1 MASRLALLLSAALV
15 GISGSTPTSLTAQQ
29 TPRPAADIALP
40 PISWACPMNGV
51 VMPDGTRHTDVFE
64 TEKGNCPVCKMAL
77 VAVRLDSIWTCPVHS
92 VIAEKQRGKC
102 PIDHRDLV
110 QVTVGL
116 SWTCKGQP
124 EINQLSPGTCPDG
137 SAMAV
142 KYTPRPHGNHNPQHG
157 GLFFMAPDNWH
168 HLEGTFPQPRVV
180 RIYLYDD
187 YTKPLARDQMKSV
200 QGRIITT
207 SGGGSP
213 REISVPL
220 TQSRNG
226 QYLEAKV
233 DSRAL
238 PAAIVAK
245 IKLKADAPEYHFDFL
260 FTEFS
265 KQPPAP
271 AASAPISSVAPAAA
285 ASPRPR
291 TAGPVAAVTPSAPP
305 STVLPATT
313 DAPAAGVP
321 PPLGPAASP
330 AVIQVAI
337 PDTVAEIVTQIGA
350 RNRQIGELI
359 NAGRFTDVWFP
370 AFEAKDLALAMSAH
384 AAQIPADNR
393 QRLEPTIQRLQRA
406 AWLLDAFG
414 DLGNREQITGA
425 YADFRSAVAEIESLA
440 RETR

>member
-1 MASRLALLLSAALV
+1 MASRLALLLSTALV
-15 GISGSTPTSLTAQQ
+15 VLPGATPSSIGAQQ
-29 TPRPAADIALP
+29 NRRPAADIDLP

-92 VIAEKQRGKC
+92 VVAEKQRGKC

-110 QVTVGL
+110 QMTVGL
-116 SWTCKGQP
+116 SWTCAGHP
-124 EINQLSPGTCPDG
+124 EIEQLSPGTCPDG

-142 KYTPRPHGNHNPQHG
+142 KYTQRPHGNHNPQHG

-168 HLEGTFPQPRVV
+168 HLEGTFPQARLV

-187 YTKPLARDQMKSV
+187 YTKPLPRDQMKSV

-207 SGGGSP
+207 SGKGGAA
-213 REISVPL
+213 RETSFPL
-220 TQSRNG
+220 VQSRNG

-238 PAAIVAK
+238 PASIVAK
-245 IKLKADAPEYHFDFL
+245 VKLKDDAPEYHFDFS

-265 KQPPAP
+265 KQPPALAAP
-271 AASAPISSVAPAAA
+271 AGAAKAPPPAPIVN
-285 ASPRPR
+285 
-291 TAGPVAAVTPSAPP
+291 
-305 STVLPATT
+305 
-313 DAPAAGVP
+313 
-321 PPLGPAASP
+321 P

-337 PDTVAEIVTQIGA
+337 PETVGEIVAEISA

-359 NAGRFTDVWFP
+359 DLGRFTDVWFP
-370 AFEAKDLALAMSAH
+370 AFEAKDLALAMSPH
-384 AAQIPADNR
+384 AAQIPADKR
-393 QRLEPTIQRLQRA
+393 ALLEPTINRLLRA

-414 DLGNREQITGA
+414 DLGNREQITAA
-425 YADFRSAVAEIESLA
+425 YADFRSAVAEIESIA
-440 RETR
+440 REAR

>member
-1 MASRLALLLSAALV
+1 MASRLALLLSTALV
-15 GISGSTPTSLTAQQ
+15 VLAVSSPGSIVAQQ
-29 TPRPAADIALP
+29 NPRPAADIDLP

-51 VMPDGTRHTDVFE
+51 VMPDGTRHTDIFE
-64 TEKGNCPVCKMAL
+64 TDKGNCPVCKMAL

-92 VIAEKQRGKC
+92 VVAEKQRGTC

-116 SWTCKGQP
+116 SWTCAGHP
-124 EINQLSPGTCPDG
+124 EIEQLSPGTCPDG

-157 GLFFMAPDNWH
+157 GQFFMAPDNWH
-168 HLEGTFPQPRVV
+168 HLEGTFPQPRLV

-187 YTKPLARDQMKSV
+187 YTKPLPRDQMKSV

-207 SGGGSP
+207 SGRGPAARDVSF
-213 REISVPL
+213 PL
-220 TQSRNG
+220 VQSRNG

-238 PAAIVAK
+238 PASIVAK
-245 IKLKADAPEYHFDFL
+245 IKLKADAPEYHFDFS

-265 KQPPAP
+265 KQPPAVAAPALAAAKAPARTSLP
-271 AASAPISSVAPAAA
+271 AAPGTAVAAA
-285 ASPRPR
+285 PSEPTSP
-291 TAGPVAAVTPSAPP
+291 TPSQGPI
-305 STVLPATT
+305 VNPA
-313 DAPAAGVP
+313 
-321 PPLGPAASP
+321 L
-330 AVIQVAI
+330 IQVPI
-337 PDTVAEIVTQIGA
+337 PGTVGEIVAEISA

-359 NAGRFTDVWFP
+359 ELGRFTDVWFP
-370 AFEAKDLALAMSAH
+370 AFEAKDLALAMSPH
-384 AAQIPADNR
+384 AAQITADKR
-393 QRLEPTIQRLQRA
+393 ALLEPTINQLLRA

-414 DLGNREQITGA
+414 DLGNREQITAA
-425 YADFRSAVAEIESLA
+425 YADFKSAVAGIESIA